1 MSLSASADVLNP
13 AMGELSAAQCAREVC
28 SGEQASVGHAGAEA
42 FAMFAWIA
50 VLLVPEVWF
59 LLGYSALL
67 IGIVLKL
74 LS

>member
-1 MSLSASADVLNP
+1 MP
-13 AMGELSAAQCAREVC
+13 TQK
-28 SGEQASVGHAGAEA
+28 A